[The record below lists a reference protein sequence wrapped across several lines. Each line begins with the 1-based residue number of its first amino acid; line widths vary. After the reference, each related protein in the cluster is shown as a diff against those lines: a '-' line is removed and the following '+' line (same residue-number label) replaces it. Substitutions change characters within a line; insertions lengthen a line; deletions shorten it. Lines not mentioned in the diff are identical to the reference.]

1 MVGILKEMNK
11 RRRGVIFV
19 IVLIV
24 ILLAG
29 WGIYS
34 LLAPPKQIQIPVES
48 MKDEAAREQV
58 AFISVVIPDNKEA

>member
-1 MVGILKEMNK
+1 M
-11 RRRGVIFV
+11 

-34 LLAPPKQIQIPVES
+34 LLAPPKRIQIPVES